1 MLTTLSLLSTT
12 AGDPTAELSLAHCY
26 SHGKGVTQ
34 DLTKAFQYHLSAA
47 EKGICVQ
54 VTLAKS
60 RDYKVEWRQVRSKK
74 RKVLA

>member
-60 RDYKVEWRQVRSKK
+60 RDYKEGQVQSKK